1 MIGNVILYKR
11 VSDIVDGQLDL
22 TECRSVNTN
31 DIGVQVTGMS
41 LVKLPVYNCDSCKRT
56 RAKFVKMI
64 RENGSEYYVKMSD
77 LKKHPTSY
85 ASSVIYSRLRDVDVT
100 DSIISNPDEASLT
113 AFIGPFSFEV
123 ANTVSD
129 MPFTEDEI
137 AIFEEI
143 GLFLI
148 GALLFR
154 RNAFS
159 GYNWLELEFRVISK
173 KEYEKTKLKYD
184 RYCYRQS
191 KSALM
196 YYILNACPDV
206 TLSDLDKLIADH
218 RS

>member
-1 MIGNVILYKR
+1 MLNDVILYKR

-22 TECRSVNTN
+22 TECRSVDTN
-31 DIGVQVTGMS
+31 NIGVPVTGMS

-56 RAKFVKMI
+56 RAKFVKLI

-77 LKKHPTSY
+77 LKKNPILYTS
-85 ASSVIYSRLRDVDVT
+85 SIIYSRLHDVDVT

-113 AFIGPFSFEV
+113 AFIGPLSFEV

-129 MPFTEDEI
+129 MPFTEDEM

-159 GYNWLELEFRVISK
+159 GYDWLELELRPIRI
-173 KEYEKTKLKYD
+173 KEYEKHKREFDTIY
-184 RYCYRQS
+184 YRQS
-191 KSALM
+191 KRALM

-206 TLSDLDKLIADH
+206 TVSDLAKFIVDH